1 MFDKAKVVFWIEEYL
16 FYPKTFLQFLLSF
29 LLLPFSAIY
38 CLIVIFKRLF
48 SKKINFNIPIIS
60 IGNLTVG
67 GSGKTPLV
75 IELARDRENCVI
87 ILRGYNRESSGLV
100 IVSKEGEILCNVTQ
114 SGDEAMLYAKSLPKA
129 TVIVSEDRIKA
140 IKYAK
145 SLKCKIIFLDDAF
158 SKSHIKKL
166 DILIKPKISP
176 TLPFCLPS
184 GAYREPK
191 YLYNFADLLVQEGID
206 FQRIVDIKNP
216 TDKMILVT
224 GISKPQRL
232 DGYLPKNLTKKIY
245 FEDHHIFT
253 KDELEYLL
261 QLHDASSILT
271 TQKDAVKMDSFG
283 LNLSIMELRLEVK
296 KEVKNKINTFLAN
309 FG

>member
-1 MFDKAKVVFWIEEYL
+1 VFDKAKVVFWIEEYL

-29 LLLPFSAIY
+29 LLLPFSGIY
-38 CLIVIFKRLF
+38 CLIVISKRLF
-48 SKKINFNIPIIS
+48 SKKIDFGIPIIS
-60 IGNLTVG
+60 IGNLTIG

-75 IELARDRENCVI
+75 TELAKERENCAV
-87 ILRGYNRESSGLV
+87 ILRGYNRESDGLV
-100 IVSKEGEILCNVTQ
+100 VVSKEGKILCSVAQ

-129 TVIVSEDRIKA
+129 IVIVSEDRIKA
-140 IKYAK
+140 IEYAK
-145 SLKCKIIFLDDAF
+145 SLKCKTIFLDDAF

-166 DILIKPKISP
+166 DILIKPKLSP

-191 YLYNFADLLVQEGID
+191 YLYNSADLLLLEEVD
-206 FQRIVDIKNP
+206 FQRVVNIKNP

-232 DGYLPKNLTKKIY
+232 DDYLPKNLIKKIY

-253 KDELEYLL
+253 KNELEYLL
-261 QLHDASSILT
+261 QQYNASSILT

-283 LNLSIMELRLEVK
+283 LSLSIMELRLDVK

-309 FG
+309 FR